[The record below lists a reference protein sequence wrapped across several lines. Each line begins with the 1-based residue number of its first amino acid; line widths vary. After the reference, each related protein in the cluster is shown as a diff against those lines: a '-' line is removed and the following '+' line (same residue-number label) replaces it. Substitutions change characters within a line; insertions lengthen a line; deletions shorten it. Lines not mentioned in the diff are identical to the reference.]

1 MADKQ
6 QLKTGDIVKL
16 KQHLYAGGVGLII
29 EVEKS
34 EMFGDGGWT
43 TFNYVILTP
52 DGNIANISEAT
63 IEKILSQ

>member
-6 QLKTGDIVKL
+6 QPKTGDIVKL
-16 KQHLYAGGVGLII
+16 KQHLDSGGGVGLII

-52 DGNIANISEAT
+52 AGHIMNISEAT
-63 IEKILSQ
+63 IEKILS